1 MTVGDVIKASSLS
14 FVVTEL
20 SNQDNS
26 FELEVCTSVCC
37 IERWSLDYFKFKF
50 DFLVF
55 RILNF
60 WWHVLILAGN
70 LNFQISVCKF

>member
-26 FELEVCTSVCC
+26 FELEVCTSVYC
-37 IERWSLDYFKFKF
+37 IERWSVGGHLTISSLYLT
-50 DFLVF
+50 FLVF
-55 RILNF
+55 GILSFNFGRIF
-60 WWHVLILAGN
+60 
-70 LNFQISVCKF
+70 NFQFDSNF